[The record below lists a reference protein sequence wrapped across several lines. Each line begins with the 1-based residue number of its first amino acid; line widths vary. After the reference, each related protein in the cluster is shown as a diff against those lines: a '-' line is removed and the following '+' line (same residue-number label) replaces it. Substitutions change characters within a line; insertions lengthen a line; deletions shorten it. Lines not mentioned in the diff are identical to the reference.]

1 MAGIWFSSAFDNNIV
16 FILEPSCI
24 YIYVTDEINVN
35 TGNPARVL
43 AFRSVLTLLNKF
55 AEQLLQFIL
64 FDHHGWG
71 NKTKEEQSF
80 EKEGQSVRTYQG
92 GVWRVM
98 KEN

>member
-1 MAGIWFSSAFDNNIV
+1 MK
-16 FILEPSCI
+16 
-24 YIYVTDEINVN
+24 

-43 AFRSVLTLLNKF
+43 AFTSVLLTLLNTF

-80 EKEGQSVRTYQG
+80 EKEGQAVRTYQG